1 MNLWEKNI
9 PAEKQ
14 PSLCVR
20 ELDAANAKTGNT
32 KYSNNWRKNGNN
44 WIVNSIQEVRIR
56 VKKFFKKE
64 KGKIKITKIT
74 NMKTKTK
81 NSKIYF

>member
-32 KYSNNWRKNGNN
+32 KYSNN
-44 WIVNSIQEVRIR
+44 
-56 VKKFFKKE
+56 
-64 KGKIKITKIT
+64 
-74 NMKTKTK
+74 
-81 NSKIYF
+81 